1 LDPGLTIGVAILDLS
16 GKIISVDSFKEIS
29 RAELIKYIM
38 NHGKTVLIATDVQT
52 PPKMVKKIATALNSK
67 INSPYKD
74 LAVGAKIE
82 SVDDYVTESGRD
94 ELQECDYYPLPQN
107 AHERDALAAAIHS
120 YKNYQQKLQLIERR
134 IQNHDLS
141 IKDADD
147 IKIMVI
153 NDVPIT
159 KAIDTVLETKKVS
172 SKVFDGLTS
181 TYRSGDYLVR
191 NPEITLGS
199 GLEIKISKSATEE
212 SKEAEN
218 IQDLVSKLKKNLKS
232 QNKQNRNLKKRNGI
246 LEEKLRRYQDEIFS
260 MEKKI
265 EKLHYQY
272 SQDILRQKEIATKT
286 AIIKGLQEK
295 YYAEKSLRKQLEE
308 NLQAIKGIRALELS
322 KKAFPVKIIDTF
334 TKDGIREAI
343 DYWNIKQGD
352 IVLLRNSEGG
362 GSQTAS
368 LLIRMGVKAVI
379 TTDTMSHRAEEVF
392 KKNTIPILEFDRV
405 NLKITDEFAVI
416 YKEDFAREIERWKMD
431 QENQQ
436 RIENKK
442 KMLKL
447 IDEYRVQRK
456 KTVDKS

>member
-1 LDPGLTIGVAILDLS
+1 LDPGLTVGVAILDLS

-38 NHGKTVLIATDVQT
+38 SHGKTVLIATDVQT
-52 PPKMVKKIATALNSK
+52 PPKMVKKFATALNSK
-67 INSPYKD
+67 ISSPYKD

-82 SVDDYVTESGRD
+82 SVEDYVKERGYSY
-94 ELQECDYYPLPQN
+94 ELQDGDYYPLPQN
-107 AHERDALAAAIHS
+107 AHERDALAAAIHG
-120 YKNYQQKLQLIERR
+120 YKKNQQKLLLIERR

-141 IKDADD
+141 IKEVDD

-159 KAIDTVLETKKVS
+159 KAINTVLEAINAS
-172 SKVFDGLTS
+172 SKVFDGLIS
-181 TYRSGDYLVR
+181 SSISEDYV
-191 NPEITLGS
+191 GS
-199 GLEIKISKSATEE
+199 KPAINLNESKIGIKISKSATEV
-212 SKEAEN
+212 EN
-218 IQDLVSKLKKNLKS
+218 IQDLVSKLKQKLKS
-232 QNKQNRNLKKRNGI
+232 QNKQNRNLQKRNCI
-246 LEEKLRRYQDEIFS
+246 LEEKVRQYQDEIFS

-272 SQDILRQKEIATKT
+272 SQDILQQKEIATKT

-295 YYAEKSLRKQLEE
+295 YYAERSLRKQLEE
-308 NLQAIKGIRALELS
+308 NLQAIKGTKALELS

-352 IVLLRNSEGG
+352 VVLLRNSKGG

-379 TTDTMSHRAEEVF
+379 TTDSMSHRAEEVF
-392 KKNTIPILEFDRV
+392 KKNMIPILESDSV

-416 YKEDFAREIERWKMD
+416 YEEDLVKEMERWKGD

-436 RIENKK
+436 RKENKK

-447 IDEYRVQRK
+447 IEEYRVQRK
-456 KTVDKS
+456 RTVDNS